1 MKITFL
7 GAAKTVT
14 GSNILVEAAGKKFLV
29 DCGMYQGKIEEEFDN
44 ADPFLYDVNEI
55 DFMLLTHAH
64 IDHSGRIPKL
74 YNEGFRNSVYATK
87 ATCDLCSIMLPDSGH
102 IQEMESDYEE
112 CLADIKKNYK
122 MKRENICE
130 YENYESPWLEVIE
143 VEVEKGFNASTEGL
157 DDEELL

>member
-14 GSNILVEAAGKKFLV
+14 GSNFLVETAGKKFLV
-29 DCGMYQGKIEEEFDN
+29 DCGMYQGAAQDEWENSAPFAFD
-44 ADPFLYDVNEI
+44 PQEI

-74 YNEGFRNSVYATK
+74 YNEGFRGKIYATK

-102 IQEMESDYEE
+102 IQEMENEWQ
-112 CLADIKKNYK
+112 NR
-122 MKRENICE
+122 KRER
-130 YENYESPWLEVIE
+130 
-143 VEVEKGFNASTEGL
+143 KGL
-157 DDEELL
+157 DPQPPLYTAQDAIKSQEIFEPIKYDEII